1 MSLNYIAEQA
11 DPTEIDDDNESF
23 YSFAQSYCDP
33 SDLEDLSDIE
43 NITVTD
49 TPKFEFEKDAA
60 MKTVPRKMS
69 HTSQTIEISSPHV
82 LTLDQYQLQK
92 SPPTRKSFEKC
103 HHLVY
108 QSAASSPMPAVELFN
123 MDAPSTGK
131 LTPKDLLETSHN
143 TAALQKAAFTK
154 IWIGCQQNC
163 LQSNR
168 SVKREF
174 ADALDDYFKD
184 DNIEQFEN
192 LSLQE
197 QHKGN
202 ANRQLFVA
210 TTNSGADS
218 ANFQTVPESEPYVSP
233 FDDMPVAPKEKVLPG
248 LKPYIVVPAGFDLT
262 NLVEYKNPNHWHRR
276 RTTLN
281 DHFK

>member
-1 MSLNYIAEQA
+1 
-11 DPTEIDDDNESF
+11 
-23 YSFAQSYCDP
+23 
-33 SDLEDLSDIE
+33 
-43 NITVTD
+43 
-49 TPKFEFEKDAA
+49 
-60 MKTVPRKMS
+60 
-69 HTSQTIEISSPHV
+69 
-82 LTLDQYQLQK
+82 
-92 SPPTRKSFEKC
+92 
-103 HHLVY
+103 
-108 QSAASSPMPAVELFN
+108 MPAVELFN

-192 LSLQE
+192 LS
-197 QHKGN
+197 
-202 ANRQLFVA
+202 
-210 TTNSGADS
+210 SGADS